1 MPVMAVVRRL
11 LRPSAGALRLA
22 AAVATVPI
30 SITAAVLD
38 SPRVASADPDSQRLD
53 ELRDQGWRPI
63 EVRLERRRTEV
74 LLDRGV
80 QQRTVT
86 GETLAFAAYATV
98 AGARAGA
105 HVHHT
110 A

>member
-1 MPVMAVVRRL
+1 VTTTLRRLVRRSGAV
-11 LRPSAGALRLA
+11 LRMVGAVSA
-22 AAVATVPI
+22 VPI

-38 SPRVASADPDSQRLD
+38 SPRAARSDPASQLLD
-53 ELRDQGWRPI
+53 ELRRDGWRPI
-63 EVRLERRRTEV
+63 EVRLEPRRTEV
-74 LLDRGV
+74 RLERGV
-80 QQRTVT
+80 EGHTVT

-105 HVHHT
+105 RVHHP

>member
-11 LRPSAGALRLA
+11 LRPTVGALRLA
-22 AAVATVPI
+22 GAVAAAPF

-38 SPRVASADPDSQRLD
+38 SPRVARADPDSQLLD
-53 ELRDQGWRPI
+53 ELRDQGWQPI

-74 LLDRGV
+74 RLERDA

-98 AGARAGA
+98 VGARAGA
-105 HVHHT
+105 RVHHT